1 MDVRWGRNLIDVL
14 IGRNK
19 PSLLPL
25 HLWSLALSERLTIP
39 VLLRGQTWDLHL
51 HPNKQSQKNPVKAEN
66 SVLGHIAIQRL
77 LRFTGS
83 NQSIFFLP
91 AQRAQ
96 GAASHC
102 VRSGNI
108 ESLPRFHQFSS
119 KVYIT
124 KLKLPKTVY
133 SPPRHCS
140 LPEQVRS
147 RCLVKPKSK
156 SLSLTSY

>member
-51 HPNKQSQKNPVKAEN
+51 HPNKQSQNNPVKAEN

-91 AQRAQ
+91 AQRAP
-96 GAASHC
+96 GAASKHANSISIW
-102 VRSGNI
+102 VEKI
-108 ESLPRFHQFSS
+108 
-119 KVYIT
+119 
-124 KLKLPKTVY
+124 
-133 SPPRHCS
+133 
-140 LPEQVRS
+140 
-147 RCLVKPKSK
+147 
-156 SLSLTSY
+156 LSLCFKNVQDSSVAEVVCQISPGITTKSWGQGARG